1 MAHPTK
7 ATDHAG
13 SSNRRRNIR
22 GLTTLEW
29 LLIVAA
35 VAGLAALAVVLVQNV
50 VDETAEQISG
60 SSARLTAA
68 LVAAQEITDSCETAG
83 GTNIACTDG
92 TADSA
97 SQSDAK
103 AKCERL
109 QITYG
114 DAFSD
119 SAPKKKAI
127 WAVAGSL
134 MQKID
139 TAAVTLTANT
149 CRIVD
154 A

>member
-7 ATDHAG
+7 ATKHP
-13 SSNRRRNIR
+13 SRNRRRNNR

-68 LVAAQEITDSCETAG
+68 LVAAQEITDDTISG
-83 GTNIACTDG
+83 D
-92 TADSA
+92 ADSI
-97 SQSDAK
+97 SEQK

-114 DAFSD
+114 DAFDD
-119 SAPKKKAI
+119 STPVKAAI
-127 WAVAGSL
+127 WVPADGRGAYEG
-134 MQKID
+134 KTPNPTTKKD
-139 TAAVTLTANT
+139 T
-149 CRIVD
+149 CRILD
-154 A
+154 KGTETAASP